1 MPLFFIIRGV
11 FMFNV
16 KTETITSQTNEL
28 LYNIWQ
34 ELIKLN
40 NSLSSDTKEE
50 KDYSNLKRQE
60 LIALVKK
67 LPNKPELWPRLSND
81 KLIKL
86 LKEGV

>member
-1 MPLFFIIRGV
+1 
-11 FMFNV
+11 MFNV

-50 KDYSNLKRQE
+50 KDYSHLKRQE
-60 LIALVKK
+60 LIALVKE